1 MSSKYPRTFHLPFS
15 PGATKDDR
23 KLSNVDHLLGRQLI
37 ITEKMDGSNVCLEP
51 KNVFA
56 RSHSKQPDHPSF
68 DYLKTIHKTI
78 SYSIP
83 ENIQVFGEW
92 LYAQHSI
99 HYTHLHS
106 YLNVFGVRDIK
117 SNTWFSWPSVQ
128 SIATNLTLQTVPV
141 LLEVKFDTAKQLQET
156 IETLSGQ
163 PSFCGGER
171 EGVVVRVAEEFK
183 DDDFC
188 MSVAKFVRANHVQ
201 TDDHWTSK
209 IIVKNILAPK

>member
-37 ITEKMDGSNVCLEP
+37 ITEKMDGSNVCLES

-68 DYLKTIHKTI
+68 NYLKTIHKTI
-78 SYSIP
+78 AYSIP
-83 ENIQVFGEW
+83 ENLQVFGEW

-99 HYTHLHS
+99 HYTSLHS
-106 YLNVFGVRDIK
+106 YLNVFGVREIESD
-117 SNTWFSWPSVQ
+117 TWYSWPAVQ
-128 SIATNLTLQTVPV
+128 SITTNLSLQTVPV
-141 LLEVKFDTAKQLQET
+141 LLENVKFDTAKQLQET
-156 IETLSGQ
+156 IETLSRQ
-163 PSFCGGER
+163 PSLCGGER

-183 DDDFC
+183 DFS
-188 MSVAKFVRANHVQ
+188 MSVAKFVRANHVH
-201 TDDHWTSK
+201 TDDHWASK
-209 IIVKNILAPK
+209 TIIKNILEK